1 MPILWAYPQAVIPSP
16 YPDALEFIW
25 STWRMQ
31 GVLDGDKSLY
41 ETKELFAPEGAS
53 LLLHT
58 VCEGVLLPVTMLL
71 KDVDPIWRF
80 NCAVIIAFFL
90 NGCAAISL
98 LRALGAGPLVAL
110 LGALLI
116 AFGPNQIGHLTAGH
130 LNFLVLFPLFEI
142 CRLLSLVSR
151 RGGDAR
157 IAWYDYARGS
167 IAVAFMGRTN
177 LYFLYY
183 AVLISGC
190 FSLWSLL
197 GNRQQMRGLLTFWA
211 AFLLGLTPNILH
223 LYRIAVLALS
233 KRYTPDHDPSATSA
247 DLIAYVVPSSLQ
259 RLGTLPELM
268 QLRANVAFH
277 EGETSLYVGVA
288 LLCAVVVA
296 CSAQRVRQMTEVI
309 LFLVLAAAAALAS
322 FGPWLTI
329 SGVPVIWNVFDY
341 TLRALLPLYPSV
353 PARFGLFVE
362 LFLVCA
368 IVRALVKIDS
378 RSRRAVVVCALSVAL
393 VELSPIRCN
402 VTLLLPTSP
411 ALERLREDKSVSVVV
426 DQSLIVQHAMLRQTV
441 HGKALVGGFLSR
453 RPRGQER
460 DLRRNPFLRWVS
472 GSGREYSLEQ
482 RRAGWST
489 LGADAVIL
497 DAAQVVRMKSDLQE
511 IGLVLVDQDEA
522 LSIFKLERSM

>member
-1 MPILWAYPQAVIPSP
+1 
-16 YPDALEFIW
+16 
-25 STWRMQ
+25 MQ
-31 GVLDGDKSLY
+31 GVLEGDRSLY

-58 VCEGVLLPVTMLL
+58 VCEGILLPITALL
-71 KDVDPIWRF
+71 KDVNPIWRF
-80 NCAVIIAFFL
+80 NCAVIVAFFL

-98 LRALGAGPLVAL
+98 FRALGAGPLVAV

-130 LNFLVLFPLFEI
+130 LNFLVLFPLLEI
-142 CRLLSLVSR
+142 CRLLSLISR
-151 RGGDAR
+151 RGSDAR

-183 AVLISGC
+183 AALLGGC

-197 GNRQQMRGLLTFWA
+197 GTKQRLRGLIAFWA
-211 AFLLGLTPNILH
+211 AFLLGLMPNILH
-223 LYRIAVLALS
+223 LYRIAVLARS
-233 KRYTPDHDPSATSA
+233 RRYTPDHDPSTTSA

-259 RLGTLPELM
+259 RVGTLPELM
-268 QLRANVAFH
+268 QLRATVAFH
-277 EGETSLYVGVA
+277 EGETSLYIGVA
-288 LLCAVVVA
+288 LLFAAVVA
-296 CSAQRVRQMTEVI
+296 CSAQRKRRIKEVSQ
-309 LFLVLAAAAALAS
+309 FLVLAATAALAS
-322 FGPWLTI
+322 FGPWLAI
-329 SGVPVIWNVFDY
+329 SGVPVMWNVIDY
-341 TLRALLPLYPSV
+341 ALRSLLPLYPSV

-362 LFLVCA
+362 LFVICA
-368 IVRALVKIDS
+368 VVRALVEIDS
-378 RSRRAVVVCALSVAL
+378 KLRRAVVVCALSVAL
-393 VELSPIRCN
+393 AELSPIRCN
-402 VTLLLPTSP
+402 VTPLLLTSP

-453 RPRGQER
+453 RPRAKEQE
-460 DLRRNPFLRWVS
+460 LRRNPFLRWVA

-489 LGADAVIL
+489 LGADAAIL
-497 DAAQVVRMKSDLQE
+497 DAAQATHMKGDLQE

-522 LSIFKLERSM
+522 WSIFKPERSM